1 MQGAE
6 SPATTVVNNRTAM
19 RSACGLVPLS
29 TPRQRRGDGIDT
41 EEIIGY
47 EALYNSMM
55 KCKKGVMWKDSTA
68 FFVHNWMREIGKLER
83 QLHDDTYQE
92 RPPKFF
98 KVMEPKERE
107 IMSIAFRDRV
117 YQRSLND
124 VEIYPRCIRS
134 FIYDNHACQTGKGPD
149 LARKRLKCF
158 LQRYYRKHGADGWVL
173 QCDIKGYYPNMTH
186 DVAKAT
192 LRKYLPDESYQ
203 MAARILD
210 NFPGEVG
217 FNPGSQIVQ
226 IVGITALNDLDHY
239 IKERLL
245 MEIYE
250 RYMDD
255 SVMIHHEREKLETCL
270 EVIEGKL
277 AEKDMKLNKKKTR
290 IYSLRK
296 GILFLG
302 FWFYLTDTG
311 KVMVHIDPKK
321 VKHER
326 RKLRRMAG
334 LVKKGEKTREQ
345 VDEHFDSWMRHA
357 SYGDSYN
364 FQKNMREFYRSLWE
378 DNDNDRIQ
386 ETQRNDRG

>member
-1 MQGAE
+1 M
-6 SPATTVVNNRTAM
+6 SN
-19 RSACGLVPLS
+19 LKY
-29 TPRQRRGDGIDT
+29 TPEYNPEMKEWDIDT
-41 EEIIGY
+41 TDLY
-47 EALYNSMM
+47 E
-55 KCKKGVMWKDSTA
+55 
-68 FFVHNWMREIGKLER
+68 NWNEAHR
-83 QLHDDTYQE
+83 QFLGNDAAIVQ
-92 RPPKFF
+92 
-98 KVMEPKERE
+98 M
-107 IMSIAFRDRV
+107 IA
-117 YQRSLND
+117 D
-124 VEIYPRCIRS
+124 V
-134 FIYDNHACQTGKGPD
+134 T
-149 LARKRLKCF
+149 
-158 LQRYYRKHGADGWVL
+158 
-173 QCDIKGYYPNMTH
+173 
-186 DVAKAT
+186 KAT
-192 LRKYLPDESYQ
+192 LRKHLPDESYQ

-255 SVMIHHEREKLETCL
+255 SVMIYHEREKLEICL

-357 SYGDSYN
+357 SYGNSYN

-378 DNDNDRIQ
+378 DNDNDGIQ

>member
-6 SPATTVVNNRTAM
+6 SPATTVMNNRTAM

-29 TPRQRRGDGIDT
+29 TPRQRRGDGMDT

-55 KCKKGVMWKDSTA
+55 
-68 FFVHNWMREIGKLER
+68 
-83 QLHDDTYQE
+83 
-92 RPPKFF
+92 
-98 KVMEPKERE
+98 
-107 IMSIAFRDRV
+107 
-117 YQRSLND
+117 
-124 VEIYPRCIRS
+124 
-134 FIYDNHACQTGKGPD
+134 
-149 LARKRLKCF
+149 
-158 LQRYYRKHGADGWVL
+158 
-173 QCDIKGYYPNMTH
+173 
-186 DVAKAT
+186 
-192 LRKYLPDESYQ
+192 
-203 MAARILD
+203 
-210 NFPGEVG
+210 EV
-217 FNPGSQIVQ
+217 
-226 IVGITALNDLDHY
+226 
-239 IKERLL
+239 
-245 MEIYE
+245 YE

-255 SVMIHHEREKLETCL
+255 SVMIHNEREKLETCL
-270 EVIEGKL
+270 EVIERKL
-277 AEKDMKLNKKKTR
+277 AEKDMKLNKKKTK

-311 KVMVHIDPKK
+311 KVMVHIDPRK

-378 DNDNDRIQ
+378 DNDNDGVQ
-386 ETQRNDRG
+386 ETQWNDRG

>member
-1 MQGAE
+1 
-6 SPATTVVNNRTAM
+6 
-19 RSACGLVPLS
+19 
-29 TPRQRRGDGIDT
+29 
-41 EEIIGY
+41 
-47 EALYNSMM
+47 
-55 KCKKGVMWKDSTA
+55 
-68 FFVHNWMREIGKLER
+68 
-83 QLHDDTYQE
+83 
-92 RPPKFF
+92 
-98 KVMEPKERE
+98 
-107 IMSIAFRDRV
+107 
-117 YQRSLND
+117 
-124 VEIYPRCIRS
+124 
-134 FIYDNHACQTGKGPD
+134 
-149 LARKRLKCF
+149 
-158 LQRYYRKHGADGWVL
+158 
-173 QCDIKGYYPNMTH
+173 
-186 DVAKAT
+186 
-192 LRKYLPDESYQ
+192 
-203 MAARILD
+203 
-210 NFPGEVG
+210 
-217 FNPGSQIVQ
+217 
-226 IVGITALNDLDHY
+226 
-239 IKERLL
+239 

-255 SVMIHHEREKLETCL
+255 SVMIHYERKKLETCL

-364 FQKNMREFYRSLWE
+364 FQKNMREFYRSFWE
-378 DNDNDRIQ
+378 DNDNDGIQ

>member
-1 MQGAE
+1 
-6 SPATTVVNNRTAM
+6 
-19 RSACGLVPLS
+19 
-29 TPRQRRGDGIDT
+29 
-41 EEIIGY
+41 
-47 EALYNSMM
+47 
-55 KCKKGVMWKDSTA
+55 
-68 FFVHNWMREIGKLER
+68 
-83 QLHDDTYQE
+83 
-92 RPPKFF
+92 
-98 KVMEPKERE
+98 
-107 IMSIAFRDRV
+107 
-117 YQRSLND
+117 
-124 VEIYPRCIRS
+124 
-134 FIYDNHACQTGKGPD
+134 
-149 LARKRLKCF
+149 
-158 LQRYYRKHGADGWVL
+158 
-173 QCDIKGYYPNMTH
+173 MTH

-245 MEIYE
+245 MENYE

-270 EVIEGKL
+270 EAIEGKL
-277 AEKDMKLNKKKTR
+277 AEKDMKLNKKKTK

-311 KVMVHIDPKK
+311 KVMVHIDPRK

-326 RKLRRMAG
+326 RKLRRMVG
-334 LVKKGEKTREQ
+334 LAKKGEKTREQ
-345 VDEHFDSWMRHA
+345 IDEHFDSWMRHA

-378 DNDNDRIQ
+378 DNDNDGIQ
-386 ETQRNDRG
+386 ETQRNGRG

>member
-1 MQGAE
+1 M
-6 SPATTVVNNRTAM
+6 
-19 RSACGLVPLS
+19 
-29 TPRQRRGDGIDT
+29 DT

-107 IMSIAFRDRV
+107 TMSIAFRDRV

-124 VEIYPRCIRS
+124 VEIYPRCTRS

-192 LRKYLPDESYQ
+192 LRKHLPDESYQ

-255 SVMIHHEREKLETCL
+255 SVMIYHEREKLEICL

-378 DNDNDRIQ
+378 DNDNDGIQ